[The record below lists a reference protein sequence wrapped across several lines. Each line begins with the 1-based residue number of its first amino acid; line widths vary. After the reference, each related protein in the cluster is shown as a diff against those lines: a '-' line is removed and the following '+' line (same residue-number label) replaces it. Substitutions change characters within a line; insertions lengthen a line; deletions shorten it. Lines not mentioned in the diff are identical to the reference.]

1 MILPVLA
8 SIVIATNSVTF
19 TAVSTDCGLDAQVEF
34 LFAGPDSDHDYESM
48 FLTEDS
54 VKDIA
59 AAFEKAGMPLG
70 KLRRRRPANS
80 GR

>member
-1 MILPVLA
+1 MILSLIA
-8 SIVIATNSVTF
+8 SIVVSTNSVTF
-19 TAVSTDCGLDAQVEF
+19 TAVSTDCGLDAQIEF
-34 LFAGPDSDHDYESM
+34 LLAGPDSDHDYESM

-59 AAFEKAGMPLG
+59 AAFE
-70 KLRRRRPANS
+70 RRACLSASRLLQRVAVS